1 MNVYRYNQYYQMQ
14 EIFDELYDKSSK
26 EHKFNNIFNL
36 IRSDNNIRL
45 AYRMIKRNTGSKTCG
60 TDGLTI
66 KEIEDSKLDEYIE
79 QVKSKLDFYKPD
91 TVRRTFIPKD
101 NGKERPLG
109 IPTMIDRLVQQSI
122 KQILEPI
129 CEAKFHPHNYGFRPN
144 RSTKHAIARLN
155 SLINQGGLNYVVD
168 IDIKG
173 FFDNV
178 NHNKLIKQMYSLGIR
193 DFKVLKI
200 IKEMLKA
207 PIQGEGIPKKGT
219 PQGGIL
225 SPLLSNIVLNE
236 LDWWI
241 SSQWETHPTHHK
253 YTKNNKYSAMKKTKL
268 KEVFIV
274 RYADDFKI
282 VCRNYVVATKIFK
295 AVEKWLKERLKL
307 DISKQKSKIVNLRK
321 KYSDFLGI
329 RVKVVKRPKSKHG
342 YVAQSRM
349 SVDRRIKQQEII
361 KKKILK
367 LQECQHIKYVA
378 EFNSTI
384 LGIHEY
390 YKVATYVSLDFK
402 IIARK
407 VNKFMFNRLKKISKY
422 AVPNEKYKD
431 LAYKKFYGNS
441 QSRTW
446 TLCGRAL
453 YPVHY
458 IKHTSSMNFSQ
469 TIKEYTEEGR
479 SKTNKALKN
488 NTKQIIIEL
497 SKRYNPY
504 ETVEYND
511 NRISRAS
518 MTKMKC
524 EVTKLQ
530 LEIDDMHC
538 HHQIPRKYGGKD
550 NYENLRI
557 VHKDIHILVHATQEK
572 TIKKY
577 IGIISYSQNTI
588 KRVLD
593 NLNKLRQKAN
603 MKIIKEEDVREWLQV
618 KTWKTLKA

>member
-36 IRSDNNIRL
+36 IKSDNNIRL

-66 KEIEDSKLDEYIE
+66 KEIEDSKLDEYIK

-129 CEAKFHPHNYGFRPN
+129 CEAKFHSHNYGFRPN

-307 DISKQKSKIVNLRK
+307 DISKEKSKIVNLRK

-367 LQECQHIKYVA
+367 LQECQNIKYVA

-422 AVPNEKYKD
+422 AVPNEKDKD

-577 IGIISYSQNTI
+577 IGIISDSQNTI
-588 KRVLD
+588 KRVLA

>member
-219 PQGGIL
+219 PQGGYYHL
-225 SPLLSNIVLNE
+225 S
-236 LDWWI
+236 
-241 SSQWETHPTHHK
+241 
-253 YTKNNKYSAMKKTKL
+253 Y
-268 KEVFIV
+268 
-274 RYADDFKI
+274 
-282 VCRNYVVATKIFK
+282 
-295 AVEKWLKERLKL
+295 
-307 DISKQKSKIVNLRK
+307 
-321 KYSDFLGI
+321 
-329 RVKVVKRPKSKHG
+329 
-342 YVAQSRM
+342 
-349 SVDRRIKQQEII
+349 
-361 KKKILK
+361 
-367 LQECQHIKYVA
+367 
-378 EFNSTI
+378 
-384 LGIHEY
+384 
-390 YKVATYVSLDFK
+390 
-402 IIARK
+402 
-407 VNKFMFNRLKKISKY
+407 
-422 AVPNEKYKD
+422 
-431 LAYKKFYGNS
+431 
-441 QSRTW
+441 
-446 TLCGRAL
+446 
-453 YPVHY
+453 
-458 IKHTSSMNFSQ
+458 
-469 TIKEYTEEGR
+469 
-479 SKTNKALKN
+479 
-488 NTKQIIIEL
+488 QI
-497 SKRYNPY
+497 
-504 ETVEYND
+504 
-511 NRISRAS
+511 
-518 MTKMKC
+518 
-524 EVTKLQ
+524 
-530 LEIDDMHC
+530 
-538 HHQIPRKYGGKD
+538 
-550 NYENLRI
+550 
-557 VHKDIHILVHATQEK
+557 
-572 TIKKY
+572 
-577 IGIISYSQNTI
+577 
-588 KRVLD
+588 
-593 NLNKLRQKAN
+593 
-603 MKIIKEEDVREWLQV
+603 
-618 KTWKTLKA
+618 

>member
-14 EIFDELYDKSSK
+14 KTFDELYDKATK
-26 EHKFNNIFNL
+26 EHKFYNL
-36 IRSDNNIRL
+36 FKEIQSDNNIRL

-60 TDGLTI
+60 TDGMTI
-66 KEIEDSKLDEYIE
+66 KEIEESKLNEYIE
-79 QVKSKLDFYKPD
+79 QVKLKLGYYKPD
-91 TVRRTFIPKD
+91 TVRRVFIPKS
-101 NGKERPLG
+101 NGETRPLG
-109 IPTMIDRLVQQSI
+109 IPTMIDRLVQQNI

-129 CEAKFHPHNYGFRPN
+129 CEAKFHPHSYGFRPN
-144 RSTKHAIARLN
+144 RSTKHAIARLT
-155 SLINQGGLNYVVD
+155 SLVNQAGLNYVVD

-200 IKEMLKA
+200 IKEMLKS
-207 PIQGEGIPKKGT
+207 PIKGEGIPKKGT

-241 SSQWETHPTHHK
+241 SSQWETHPTHHEYTKLNK
-253 YTKNNKYSAMKKTKL
+253 YTAMKKSDL
-268 KEVFIV
+268 KEIFIV

-282 VCRNYVVATKIFK
+282 VCRNYNVATKIFK

-307 DISKQKSKIVNLRK
+307 DINKNKSKIVNLRK
-321 KYSDFLGI
+321 RYSDFLGI
-329 RVKVVKRPKSKHG
+329 RIKVVKRPKSKHG

-349 SVDRRIKQQEII
+349 SEKRRIKEQEVIRS
-361 KKKILK
+361 KVLK
-367 LQECQHIKYVA
+367 LQECQHIKYVT

-390 YKVATYVSLDFK
+390 YKMATYVSLDFK
-402 IIARK
+402 IIARNL
-407 VNKFMFNRLKKISKY
+407 NKFMFNRLKKY
-422 AVPNEKYKD
+422 AVPNENHRD
-431 LAYKKFYGNS
+431 LAYKKFYGTS

-458 IKHTSSMNFSQ
+458 IKHTSPMNFSQ

-479 SKTNKALKN
+479 SKTNKSLKN

-511 NRISRAS
+511 NRTSRAS
-518 MTKMKC
+518 MTGMKC

-530 LEIDDMHC
+530 LEIEDMHC
-538 HHQIPRKYGGKD
+538 HHQIPREYGGKD
-550 NYENLRI
+550 NYDNLRI
-557 VHKDIHILVHATQEK
+557 VHKDIHMLIHATEEK
-572 TIKKY
+572 TIRKY
-577 IGIISYSQNTI
+577 AGVISESQNTI
-588 KRVLD
+588 KRVLN
-593 NLNKLRQKAN
+593 NLNKLRKNA
-603 MKIIKEEDVREWLQV
+603 KRKTIKEEDVREWLQV